1 MRIHNIDYSFKAYH
15 DTTPFFLL
23 FFLTGTLQVY
33 HPGFPFAQAGRNL
46 RSRVSWNRM
55 KGIIGLYSTIFSR
68 EPSRLSIKMPE
79 TLRALRSRN
88 YRLFFT
94 AQSISL
100 SGLWMH
106 RVAMGW
112 LVFRLTGSNGALG
125 IMDFAASIPIF
136 LFSPFSGALIE
147 RWDLRK
153 TLFWCQACCMGIAL
167 LLAFLTLTHLASFRI
182 VTVMALLLGLVDSFE
197 LPCRYALV
205 SYMVDRKED
214 VSNAVALNSVVFNVA
229 RMIGPTV
236 AGFVI
241 HLVGEGACFLLNG
254 LAYSSTLYAVRIM
267 KMDRPPIGKAV
278 AGKRRPLADMAE
290 GIRMARDFAPAR
302 YFLFLI
308 ALTGF
313 FAFPS
318 LVLMPAMAKSVL
330 GGTPETLGLLLM
342 GVAIG
347 ALAGSLLMAS
357 LKSPSRLSWWCTR
370 SCIGFGI
377 SVMLFSLS
385 RAIAFGIALAAPVGF
400 FMVTSTITCNTLLQT
415 MVPREGRS
423 RIMALYT
430 FAILGFPPFGSLLA
444 GRLGDMIG
452 TGWALFVCG
461 GLCAVSAF
469 ALSRKLDRLDGQ
481 VQAALEG
488 SAG

>member
-1 MRIHNIDYSFKAYH
+1 MVGLDCQSPI
-15 DTTPFFLL
+15 
-23 FFLTGTLQVY
+23 
-33 HPGFPFAQAGRNL
+33 
-46 RSRVSWNRM
+46 SRP
-55 KGIIGLYSTIFSR
+55 KGVLYLPLEF
-68 EPSRLSIKMPE
+68 PE

-88 YRLFFT
+88 YRLFFA

-112 LVFRLTGSNGALG
+112 LVFRLTGSNSALG

-136 LFSPFSGALIE
+136 LLSPFAGALIE

-153 TLFWCQACCMGIAL
+153 TLFWCQAICMAIAFQ
-167 LLAFLTLTHLASFRI
+167 LAFLTLTGRVTFPI
-182 VTVMALLLGLVDSFE
+182 VVFMALFLGLVDSFE

-214 VSNAVALNSVVFNVA
+214 VSNAVALNSTVFNVA

-241 HLVGEGACFLLNG
+241 HLVGEGVCFLVNG
-254 LAYSSTLYAVRIM
+254 LAYSSTLYAVKHM
-267 KMDRPPIGKAV
+267 KMERPPVGKTV
-278 AGKRRPLADMAE
+278 AGKNRPLADMIE

-302 YFLFLI
+302 YFLILI

-330 GGTPETLGLLLM
+330 GGTSETLGFLLM
-342 GVAIG
+342 GVALG
-347 ALAGSLLMAS
+347 ALCGSLLMAS
-357 LKSPSRLSWWCTR
+357 LRSAATLSWWCTR
-370 SCIGFGI
+370 ACIGFGI
-377 SVMLFSLS
+377 SVLLFSLS
-385 RAIAFGIALAAPVGF
+385 RGIFSGIALAAPVGF
-400 FMVTSTITCNTLLQT
+400 CMVTSTISCNTLLQT
-415 MVPREGRS
+415 MVPRESRS

-430 FAILGFPPFGSLLA
+430 FAILGIPPFGSLLA
-444 GRLGDMIG
+444 GKLGDLVG
-452 TGWALFVCG
+452 TGWSLFLCG
-461 GLCAVSAF
+461 GLCAVSATY
-469 ALSRKLDRLDGQ
+469 LMKKIDRLGDQ
-481 VQAALEG
+481 IDAALERQG
-488 SAG
+488 S

>member
-1 MRIHNIDYSFKAYH
+1 MMGLGCQPPIFR
-15 DTTPFFLL
+15 P
-23 FFLTGTLQVY
+23 
-33 HPGFPFAQAGRNL
+33 
-46 RSRVSWNRM
+46 
-55 KGIIGLYSTIFSR
+55 KGVILVPLEF
-68 EPSRLSIKMPE
+68 PE

-88 YRLFFT
+88 YRLFFA

-112 LVFRLTGSNGALG
+112 LVFRLTGSNSALG

-136 LFSPFSGALIE
+136 LLSPFAGALIE

-153 TLFWCQACCMGIAL
+153 TLFWCQALCMAI
-167 LLAFLTLTHLASFRI
+167 AFLLSFMTLTGLVTFPI
-182 VTVMALLLGLVDSFE
+182 VAFMALFLGLVDSFE

-214 VSNAVALNSVVFNVA
+214 VSNAVALNSTVFNVA

-241 HLVGEGACFLLNG
+241 HLVGEGVCFLVNG

-267 KMDRPPIGKAV
+267 KMEHPPVGKTSV
-278 AGKRRPLADMAE
+278 GKNQPLADMID

-302 YFLFLI
+302 YFLILI
-308 ALTGF
+308 AQTGF

-330 GGTPETLGLLLM
+330 GGTSETLGFLLM

-347 ALAGSLLMAS
+347 ALCGSLLMAS
-357 LKSPSRLSWWCTR
+357 LKSAARLSWWCTR
-370 SCIGFGI
+370 ACIGFGI
-377 SVMLFSLS
+377 SVLLFSLS
-385 RAIAFGIALAAPVGF
+385 RSIFFGIALAAPVGF
-400 FMVTSTITCNTLLQT
+400 CMVTSTISCNTLLQT
-415 MVPREGRS
+415 MVPRESRS

-430 FAILGFPPFGSLLA
+430 FAILGVPPFGSLLA
-444 GRLGDMIG
+444 GKLGDLVG
-452 TGWALFVCG
+452 TGWSLFLCG
-461 GLCAVSAF
+461 GLCAVSATY
-469 ALSRKLDRLDGQ
+469 LMKKIDRLGNQID
-481 VQAALEG
+481 AALEKQTG
-488 SAG
+488 

>member
-1 MRIHNIDYSFKAYH
+1 MSLEF
-15 DTTPFFLL
+15 
-23 FFLTGTLQVY
+23 
-33 HPGFPFAQAGRNL
+33 
-46 RSRVSWNRM
+46 
-55 KGIIGLYSTIFSR
+55 
-68 EPSRLSIKMPE
+68 PE

-112 LVFRLTGSNGALG
+112 LVFRLTGSNSALG

-136 LFSPFSGALIE
+136 LLSPFAGALIE

-153 TLFWCQACCMGIAL
+153 TLFWCQAICMAIAF
-167 LLAFLTLTHLASFRI
+167 LLAFLTLTGVVTFPI
-182 VTVMALLLGLVDSFE
+182 VAFMALFLGLVDSFE

-214 VSNAVALNSVVFNVA
+214 VSNAVALNSTVFNVA

-241 HLVGEGACFLLNG
+241 HLVGEGVCFLVNG

-267 KMDRPPIGKAV
+267 KMEHPPVGKTSV
-278 AGKRRPLADMAE
+278 GKNQPLADMIE
-290 GIRMARDFAPAR
+290 GIGMARDFAPAR
-302 YFLFLI
+302 YFLILI

-313 FAFPS
+313 FAFPC

-330 GGTPETLGLLLM
+330 GGTSETLGFLLM

-347 ALAGSLLMAS
+347 ALCGSLLMAS
-357 LKSPSRLSWWCTR
+357 LKSSAKLSWWCTR
-370 SCIGFGI
+370 ACIGFGI
-377 SVMLFSLS
+377 SVLLFSLS
-385 RAIAFGIALAAPVGF
+385 RSISFGIALAAPVGF
-400 FMVTSTITCNTLLQT
+400 CMVTSTISCNTLLQT
-415 MVPREGRS
+415 MVPRESRG

-430 FAILGFPPFGSLLA
+430 FAILGVPPFGSLLA
-444 GRLGDMIG
+444 GKLGDLVG
-452 TGWALFVCG
+452 TGWSLFLCG
-461 GLCAVSAF
+461 TLCAVSATY
-469 ALSRKLDRLDGQ
+469 LMKKIDRLGDQ
-481 VQAALEG
+481 IDAALGRQG
-488 SAG
+488 S

>member
-1 MRIHNIDYSFKAYH
+1 MPLEF
-15 DTTPFFLL
+15 
-23 FFLTGTLQVY
+23 
-33 HPGFPFAQAGRNL
+33 
-46 RSRVSWNRM
+46 
-55 KGIIGLYSTIFSR
+55 
-68 EPSRLSIKMPE
+68 PE

-88 YRLFFT
+88 YRLFFA

-112 LVFRLTGSNGALG
+112 LVFRLTGSNSALG

-136 LFSPFSGALIE
+136 LLSPFAGALIE

-153 TLFWCQACCMGIAL
+153 TLFWCQALCMAI
-167 LLAFLTLTHLASFRI
+167 AFLLSFMTLTGLVTFPI
-182 VTVMALLLGLVDSFE
+182 VAFMALFLGLVDSFE

-214 VSNAVALNSVVFNVA
+214 VSNAVALNSTVFNVA

-241 HLVGEGACFLLNG
+241 HLVGEGVCFLVNG

-267 KMDRPPIGKAV
+267 KMEHPPVGKTSV
-278 AGKRRPLADMAE
+278 GKNQPLADMID

-302 YFLFLI
+302 YFLILI
-308 ALTGF
+308 AQTGF

-330 GGTPETLGLLLM
+330 GGTSETLGFLLM

-347 ALAGSLLMAS
+347 ALCGSLLMAS
-357 LKSPSRLSWWCTR
+357 LKSAARLSWWCTR
-370 SCIGFGI
+370 ACIGFGI
-377 SVMLFSLS
+377 SVLLFSLS
-385 RAIAFGIALAAPVGF
+385 RSIFFGIALAAPVGF
-400 FMVTSTITCNTLLQT
+400 CMVTSTISCNTLLQT
-415 MVPREGRS
+415 MVPRESRS

-430 FAILGFPPFGSLLA
+430 FAILGVPPFGSLLA
-444 GRLGDMIG
+444 GKLGDLVG
-452 TGWALFVCG
+452 TGWSLFLCG
-461 GLCAVSAF
+461 GLCAVSATY
-469 ALSRKLDRLDGQ
+469 LMKKIDRLGNQID
-481 VQAALEG
+481 AALEKQTG
-488 SAG
+488 

>member
-1 MRIHNIDYSFKAYH
+1 LPLEF
-15 DTTPFFLL
+15 
-23 FFLTGTLQVY
+23 
-33 HPGFPFAQAGRNL
+33 
-46 RSRVSWNRM
+46 
-55 KGIIGLYSTIFSR
+55 
-68 EPSRLSIKMPE
+68 PE

-88 YRLFFT
+88 YRLFFA

-112 LVFRLTGSNGALG
+112 LVFRLTGSNSALG

-136 LFSPFSGALIE
+136 LFSPFAGALIE
-147 RWDLRK
+147 HWDLRK
-153 TLFWCQACCMGIAL
+153 TLFWCQAICMAIAFQ
-167 LLAFLTLTHLASFRI
+167 LAFLTLTGL
-182 VTVMALLLGLVDSFE
+182 VTFQVVVFMALFLGLVDSFE

-214 VSNAVALNSVVFNVA
+214 VSNAVALNSTVFNVA

-241 HLVGEGACFLLNG
+241 HLVGEGVCFLVNG
-254 LAYSSTLYAVRIM
+254 LAYSSTLYAVKHM
-267 KMDRPPIGKAV
+267 KMERPPVGKAV
-278 AGKRRPLADMAE
+278 AGKNRPLADMIE

-302 YFLFLI
+302 YFLILI

-330 GGTPETLGLLLM
+330 GGTSETLGFLLM

-347 ALAGSLLMAS
+347 ALCGSLLMAS
-357 LKSPSRLSWWCTR
+357 LRSAATLSWWCTR
-370 SCIGFGI
+370 ACIGFGI
-377 SVMLFSLS
+377 SVLLFSLS
-385 RAIAFGIALAAPVGF
+385 RRISFGIALAAPVGF
-400 FMVTSTITCNTLLQT
+400 FMVTSTISCNTLLQT
-415 MVPREGRS
+415 MVPRESRS

-430 FAILGFPPFGSLLA
+430 FAILGIPPFGSLLA
-444 GRLGDMIG
+444 GKLGDIVG
-452 TGWALFVCG
+452 TGWSLFLCG
-461 GLCAVSAF
+461 GLCAVSATY
-469 ALSRKLDRLDGQ
+469 LMKKIDKLGDQ
-481 VQAALEG
+481 VRAALKMQET
-488 SAG
+488 

>member
-1 MRIHNIDYSFKAYH
+1 
-15 DTTPFFLL
+15 
-23 FFLTGTLQVY
+23 
-33 HPGFPFAQAGRNL
+33 
-46 RSRVSWNRM
+46 
-55 KGIIGLYSTIFSR
+55 
-68 EPSRLSIKMPE
+68 LSLEFPE

-112 LVFRLTGSNGALG
+112 LVFRLTGSNSALG

-136 LFSPFSGALIE
+136 LFSPFAGALIE

-153 TLFWCQACCMGIAL
+153 TLFWCQAICMAIAF
-167 LLAFLTLTHLASFRI
+167 LLAFLTLTGLVTFHI
-182 VTVMALLLGLVDSFE
+182 VAFMALFLGLVDSFE

-205 SYMVDRKED
+205 SYMVDRNED
-214 VSNAVALNSVVFNVA
+214 VSNAVALNSTVFNVA

-241 HLVGEGACFLLNG
+241 HLVGEGVCFLVNG
-254 LAYSSTLYAVRIM
+254 LAYSSTLYAVKHM
-267 KMDRPPIGKAV
+267 KMERPPVGKAV
-278 AGKRRPLADMAE
+278 AGKNRPLADMIE

-302 YFLFLI
+302 YFLILI

-313 FAFPS
+313 FSFPC

-330 GGTPETLGLLLM
+330 GGTSETLGFLLM

-347 ALAGSLLMAS
+347 ALCGSLLMAS
-357 LKSPSRLSWWCTR
+357 LRSAATLSWWCTR
-370 SCIGFGI
+370 ACIGFGI
-377 SVMLFSLS
+377 SVLFFSLS
-385 RAIAFGIALAAPVGF
+385 RSISFGIALAAPVGF
-400 FMVTSTITCNTLLQT
+400 FMVTSTISCNTLLQT
-415 MVPREGRS
+415 MVPRESRS

-430 FAILGFPPFGSLLA
+430 FAVLGIPPFGSLLA
-444 GRLGDMIG
+444 GKLGDLVG
-452 TGWALFVCG
+452 TGWALFLCG
-461 GLCAVSAF
+461 GLCAVSATY
-469 ALSRKLDRLDGQ
+469 LMKKIDRLGDQ
-481 VQAALEG
+481 IDAALAKQG
-488 SAG
+488 A

>member
-1 MRIHNIDYSFKAYH
+1 MSLEF
-15 DTTPFFLL
+15 
-23 FFLTGTLQVY
+23 
-33 HPGFPFAQAGRNL
+33 
-46 RSRVSWNRM
+46 
-55 KGIIGLYSTIFSR
+55 
-68 EPSRLSIKMPE
+68 PE

-112 LVFRLTGSNGALG
+112 LVFRLTGSNSALG

-136 LFSPFSGALIE
+136 LFSPFAGALIE

-153 TLFWCQACCMGIAL
+153 TLFWCQAICMAIAF
-167 LLAFLTLTHLASFRI
+167 LLAFLTLTGLVTFHI
-182 VTVMALLLGLVDSFE
+182 VAFMALFLGLVDSFE

-205 SYMVDRKED
+205 SYMVDRNED
-214 VSNAVALNSVVFNVA
+214 VSNAVALNSTVFNVA

-241 HLVGEGACFLLNG
+241 HLVGEGVCFLVNG
-254 LAYSSTLYAVRIM
+254 LAYSSTLYAVKHM
-267 KMDRPPIGKAV
+267 KMERPPVGKAV
-278 AGKRRPLADMAE
+278 AGKNRPLADMIE

-302 YFLFLI
+302 YFLILI

-313 FAFPS
+313 FSFPC

-330 GGTPETLGLLLM
+330 GGTSETLGFLLM

-347 ALAGSLLMAS
+347 ALCGSLLMAS
-357 LKSPSRLSWWCTR
+357 LRSAATLSWWCTR
-370 SCIGFGI
+370 ACIGFGI
-377 SVMLFSLS
+377 SVLFFSLS
-385 RAIAFGIALAAPVGF
+385 RSISFGIALAAPVGF
-400 FMVTSTITCNTLLQT
+400 FMVTSTISCNTLLQT
-415 MVPREGRS
+415 MVPRESRS

-430 FAILGFPPFGSLLA
+430 FAVLGIPPFGSLLA
-444 GRLGDMIG
+444 GKLGDLVG
-452 TGWALFVCG
+452 TGWALFLCG
-461 GLCAVSAF
+461 GLCAVSATY
-469 ALSRKLDRLDGQ
+469 LMKKIDRLGDQ
-481 VQAALEG
+481 IDAALAKQG
-488 SAG
+488 A

>member
-1 MRIHNIDYSFKAYH
+1 MSLEF
-15 DTTPFFLL
+15 
-23 FFLTGTLQVY
+23 
-33 HPGFPFAQAGRNL
+33 
-46 RSRVSWNRM
+46 
-55 KGIIGLYSTIFSR
+55 
-68 EPSRLSIKMPE
+68 PE

-112 LVFRLTGSNGALG
+112 LVFRLTGSNSALG

-136 LFSPFSGALIE
+136 LLSPFAGALIE

-153 TLFWCQACCMGIAL
+153 TLFRCQAICMAIAF
-167 LLAFLTLTHLASFRI
+167 LLAVLTLTGVVTFHI
-182 VTVMALLLGLVDSFE
+182 VAFMALFLGLVESFE

-214 VSNAVALNSVVFNVA
+214 VPNAVALNSTVFNVA
-229 RMIGPTV
+229 RKIGPTV

-241 HLVGEGACFLLNG
+241 HLVGEGVCFLVNG

-267 KMDRPPIGKAV
+267 KMEHPPVGKTSV
-278 AGKRRPLADMAE
+278 GKNQPLADMIE

-302 YFLFLI
+302 YFLILI

-330 GGTPETLGLLLM
+330 GGTSETLGFLLM

-347 ALAGSLLMAS
+347 ALCGSLLMAS
-357 LKSPSRLSWWCTR
+357 LKSAARLSWWCTR
-370 SCIGFGI
+370 ACIGFGI
-377 SVMLFSLS
+377 SVLLFSLS
-385 RAIAFGIALAAPVGF
+385 RSISFGIALAAPVGF
-400 FMVTSTITCNTLLQT
+400 CMVTSTISCNTLLQT
-415 MVPREGRS
+415 MVPRENRS

-430 FAILGFPPFGSLLA
+430 FAILGIPPFGSLLA
-444 GRLGDMIG
+444 GKLGDLAG
-452 TGWALFVCG
+452 TGWSLFLCG
-461 GLCAVSAF
+461 GLCAVSATY
-469 ALSRKLDRLDGQ
+469 LMKKINRLGDQ
-481 VQAALEG
+481 IDAALAKQG
-488 SAG
+488 A

>member
-1 MRIHNIDYSFKAYH
+1 MGLGCQSPI
-15 DTTPFFLL
+15 
-23 FFLTGTLQVY
+23 
-33 HPGFPFAQAGRNL
+33 
-46 RSRVSWNRM
+46 SRP
-55 KGIIGLYSTIFSR
+55 KGVLYLPLEF
-68 EPSRLSIKMPE
+68 PE

-88 YRLFFT
+88 YRLFFA

-112 LVFRLTGSNGALG
+112 LVFRLTGSNSALG

-136 LFSPFSGALIE
+136 LFSPFAGALIE

-153 TLFWCQACCMGIAL
+153 TLFWCQAICMAIAFQ
-167 LLAFLTLTHLASFRI
+167 LAFLTITGLVTFQI
-182 VTVMALLLGLVDSFE
+182 VVFMALFLGLVDSFE

-214 VSNAVALNSVVFNVA
+214 VSNAVALNSTVFNVA

-241 HLVGEGACFLLNG
+241 HIVGEGVCFLVNG
-254 LAYSSTLYAVRIM
+254 LAYSSTLYAVKHM
-267 KMDRPPIGKAV
+267 KMERPPVGKTV
-278 AGKRRPLADMAE
+278 AGKNRPLADMIE

-302 YFLFLI
+302 YFLILI
-308 ALTGF
+308 SLTGF

-330 GGTPETLGLLLM
+330 GGTSETLGFLLM

-347 ALAGSLLMAS
+347 ALCGSLLMAS
-357 LKSPSRLSWWCTR
+357 LKSAAKLSWWCTR
-370 SCIGFGI
+370 ACIGFGI
-377 SVMLFSLS
+377 SVLLFSLS
-385 RAIAFGIALAAPVGF
+385 RNISFGIALAAPVGF
-400 FMVTSTITCNTLLQT
+400 CMVTSTISCNTLLQT
-415 MVPREGRS
+415 MVPRESRS

-430 FAILGFPPFGSLLA
+430 FAILGVPPFGSLLA
-444 GRLGDMIG
+444 GKLGDLVG
-452 TGWALFVCG
+452 TGWSLFLCG
-461 GLCAVSAF
+461 ALCAVSATY
-469 ALSRKLDRLDGQ
+469 LMKKIDRLGDQ
-481 VQAALEG
+481 IDAALERQG
-488 SAG
+488 S

>member
-1 MRIHNIDYSFKAYH
+1 MPLKF
-15 DTTPFFLL
+15 
-23 FFLTGTLQVY
+23 
-33 HPGFPFAQAGRNL
+33 
-46 RSRVSWNRM
+46 
-55 KGIIGLYSTIFSR
+55 
-68 EPSRLSIKMPE
+68 PE

-88 YRLFFT
+88 YRLFFA

-112 LVFRLTGSNGALG
+112 LVFRLTGSNSALG

-136 LFSPFSGALIE
+136 LLSPFAGALIE

-153 TLFWCQACCMGIAL
+153 TLFWCQAICMAIAFL
-167 LLAFLTLTHLASFRI
+167 LSFLTLTGL
-182 VTVMALLLGLVDSFE
+182 VTFPTVAFMALFLGLVDSFE

-214 VSNAVALNSVVFNVA
+214 VSNAVALNSTVFNVA

-241 HLVGEGACFLLNG
+241 HLVGEGICFLVNG

-267 KMDRPPIGKAV
+267 KMEHPPVGKTSV
-278 AGKRRPLADMAE
+278 GKNQPLADMIE

-302 YFLFLI
+302 YFLILI

-330 GGTPETLGLLLM
+330 GGTSETLGFLLM

-347 ALAGSLLMAS
+347 ALCGSLLMAS

-370 SCIGFGI
+370 ACIGFGI
-377 SVMLFSLS
+377 SVLLFSLS
-385 RAIAFGIALAAPVGF
+385 RGIFSGIALAAPVGF
-400 FMVTSTITCNTLLQT
+400 CMVTSTISCNTLLQT
-415 MVPREGRS
+415 MVPRESRS

-430 FAILGFPPFGSLLA
+430 FAILGIPPFGSLLA
-444 GRLGDMIG
+444 GKLGDLVG
-452 TGWALFVCG
+452 TGWSLFLCG
-461 GLCAVSAF
+461 GLCAVSA
-469 ALSRKLDRLDGQ
+469 AYLMKKIDRMGDQ
-481 VQAALEG
+481 IDAALERQG
-488 SAG
+488 A